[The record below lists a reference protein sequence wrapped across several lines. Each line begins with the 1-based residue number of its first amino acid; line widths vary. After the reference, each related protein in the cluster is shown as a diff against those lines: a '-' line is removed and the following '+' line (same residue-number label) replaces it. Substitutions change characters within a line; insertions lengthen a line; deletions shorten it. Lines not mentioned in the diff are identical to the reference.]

1 MTSSPSMVMLPALGV
16 SKPPIMRSSV
26 DLPEPDG
33 PSRHTSSPSP
43 TVRLKLSTART
54 SPEKSFVTPLMSRT
68 AKRNSLCA
76 ETARERAAAD
86 DAAREQQREEGRDP
100 EDDGEHRSV
109 LDHRLVVDERD
120 HEDGHGAN
128 GGRTNQPCAL
138 GLVEGV
144 DECQQ
149 HGGANGRAGLRQGD
163 RPEDPQRARADVAR
177 CLLHA
182 AITALEG
189 GDRDPDHEEQCAD
202 ELDQQHAPEIEEEIK
217 DEK

>member
-16 SKPPIMRSSV
+16 SNPPIMRSRV

-54 SPEKSFVTPLMSRT
+54 LPEKSFVTPLMSRT

-100 EDDGEHRSV
+100 EEAGEHSSV
-109 LDHRLVVDERD
+109 LDHRLVIDERD
-120 HEDGHGAN
+120 HEDRQGAD
-128 GGRTNQPCAL
+128 GWCADQPGAR
-138 GLVEGV
+138 GLVDGV
-144 DECQQ
+144 DEGEQDR
-149 HGGANGRAGLRQGD
+149 RAYRRPGLRQSDG
-163 RPEDPQRARADVAR
+163 
-177 CLLHA
+177 
-182 AITALEG
+182 
-189 GDRDPDHEEQCAD
+189 
-202 ELDQQHAPEIEEEIK
+202 
-217 DEK
+217 